1 MNDFGDI
8 YNQSW
13 WGQTE
18 QPNGWGSIYPQ
29 LN

>member
-1 MNDFGDI
+1 MNDFGDV

-18 QPNGWGSIYPQ
+18 QPNGWGSNYPQ